1 MNTKFFKNFLLAF
14 AGAIALAS
22 CQKTEYA
29 FGDLSSP
36 SDLTLTATVA
46 GVDAANPGGNGSGA
60 VAITTTASKVITY
73 KIDFGDGKV
82 LMVPSGTINYKYTTP
97 GVNDYTITVSAVG
110 AGGTVSNISRK
121 VKVFVAFEI
130 PAAILQNLTG
140 GTSKKWM
147 CDKDAD
153 GHFGV
158 GPNDGFSPIYYAA
171 GANSRA
177 ADGFYDDEITF
188 AKDANN
194 QITMD
199 VDNKG
204 NTFVLGAAVGY
215 YGLSGAEGQYPI
227 VTKGVK
233 KLSFMNATSA
243 STAAV
248 STRIEF
254 SVPGNGLVCIGMGST
269 NYEILSL
276 TATTMNLRT
285 IGKDGLAWYQKLKVK
300 P

>member
-1 MNTKFFKNFLLAF
+1 MNTKFFKNCLLAF

-36 SDLTLTATVA
+36 ADLTLTATVA

-60 VAITTTASKVITY
+60 VAINTTASKVITY

-82 LMVPSGTINYKYTTP
+82 LMVSSGIINYKYTTP

-130 PAAILQNLTG
+130 PADILQNLTG
-140 GTSKKWM
+140 GASKKWM

-215 YGLSGAEGQYPI
+215 YGLSGAEGQFPI
-227 VTKGVK
+227 ATKGVK

>member
-1 MNTKFFKNFLLAF
+1 MNKKFFKNCLLAF
-14 AGAIALAS
+14 AGAIALVS

-29 FGDLSSP
+29 FGDLVSP
-36 SDLTLTATVA
+36 SDLTLTAAVA

-60 VAITTTASKVITY
+60 VSITTTASKVITY

-110 AGGTVSNISRK
+110 TGGAVSNISKK

-140 GTSKKWM
+140 GSTRKWV
-147 CDKDAD
+147 CDKDAS

-158 GPNDGFSPIYYAA
+158 GPNDGFAPIWYSADP
-171 GANSRA
+171 NSRA

-204 NTFVLGAAVGY
+204 NTFVLGAAVGF
-215 YGLSGAEGQYPI
+215 YGLSGAEGQYPL

-233 KLSFMNATSA
+233 KLAFMNASSA
-243 STAAV
+243 STSAI

-254 SVPGNGLVCIGMGST
+254 SVPGNGIVCIGMGST
-269 NYEILSL
+269 NYEILSI

-285 IGKDGLAWYQKLKVK
+285 IGKDGLAWYQKLRVK